1 MAVYYMEEKN
11 LHKKDENDDLRAQI
25 TQDVMKMIQK
35 ELKKIKPELI
45 ASIKEEVLQELS
57 QEGGQRVSVQE
68 DSRNIVD
75 GVGRPDN
82 VYKPSVP
89 PSLMDGFHYNGWIYY
104 INEQNGRFL
113 YKIRENGTD
122 NRRLTD
128 YTVDATYSQF
138 SVRNGY
144 IYVEDYDFNLI
155 KIKL

>member
-1 MAVYYMEEKN
+1 M
-11 LHKKDENDDLRAQI
+11 
-25 TQDVMKMIQK
+25 
-35 ELKKIKPELI
+35 I

-57 QEGGQRVSVQE
+57 QAGGQRVSVQE

>member
-57 QEGGQRVSVQE
+57 QEGAQDVTVQ
-68 DSRNIVD
+68 DDGWDIVD
-75 GVGRPDN
+75 GTGRPDAAN
-82 VYKPSVP
+82 RPSD
-89 PSLMDGFHYNGWIYY
+89 LWEIDGFHYDGWIYY
-104 INEQNGRFL
+104 TNKKNGKFL
-113 YKIRENGTD
+113 YKIRENGKD
-122 NRRLTD
+122 NRQLTD
-128 YTVDATYSQF
+128 YTVDVYDTDFY
-138 SVRNGY
+138 VRNGDVHIDTY
-144 IYVEDYDFNLI
+144 GYKI